1 MLSNHYN
8 SKYDLISAL
17 SKLLLNATNNFNL
30 AFWTIQTVRKN
41 KTLLCQVGNATIV
54 CVSWTHNTIKGT

>member
-1 MLSNHYN
+1 MLRIHYN

-30 AFWTIQTVRKN
+30 AFGPFKPLEKN
-41 KTLLCQVGNATIV
+41 KTLLCELVTTTIV

>member
-30 AFWTIQTVRKN
+30 AFGPFKPLEKIKP
-41 KTLLCQVGNATIV
+41 CCA
-54 CVSWTHNTIKGT
+54 SW